1 MPILKRE
8 PDLYPDDLL
17 TASGPDAAGAAGT
30 AAWWVAH
37 TRSRQEKVLARH
49 LRAREVGHYLPQ
61 REQLSTGGGRRR
73 VSYRPLFPGY
83 VFFRGGGAERLA
95 GFGSGVVVRMLPVQ
109 DQRGL
114 DDELRSLWRLQ
125 ATGAPLVPWQYLG
138 PGDEVEIVDGPL
150 RGWTGTVLRTK
161 GALRLV
167 VSVTLL
173 RQSVAAEVDREWVA
187 PARAPSRAT
196 RPRATRFREHDA
208 VKHRPAGL

>member
-17 TASGPDAAGAAGT
+17 AASASDAAAAAGT
-30 AAWWVAH
+30 PAWWVAH
-37 TRSRQEKVLARH
+37 TRSRQEKLLARH

-61 REQLSTGGGRRR
+61 REQLLTGGGRRR
-73 VSYRPLFPGY
+73 VSYRPLFSGY

-95 GFGSGVVVRMLPVQ
+95 AFGSGVVVRMLPVP

-114 DDELRSLWRLQ
+114 EDELRSLWRLQ
-125 ATGAPLVPWQYLG
+125 ATGAPLVPWRYLG

-173 RQSVAAEVDREWVA
+173 RQSVAAEVDRELVS
-187 PARAPSRAT
+187 PLVRRGGYN
-196 RPRATRFREHDA
+196 
-208 VKHRPAGL
+208 RPAAARL

>member
-1 MPILKRE
+1 VPILKRE

-17 TASGPDAAGAAGT
+17 TAPVPDAAAAAGT
-30 AAWWVAH
+30 AGWWVAH

-49 LRAREVGHYLPQ
+49 LRARAVGHYLPQ
-61 REQLSTGGGRRR
+61 REQLLTAGGRKR

-83 VFFRGGGAERLA
+83 VFFRGGGSERLA
-95 GFGSGVVVRMLPVQ
+95 AFGSGVVVRLLPVP
-109 DQRGL
+109 DQLGL
-114 DDELRSLWRLQ
+114 EDELRSLWRLQ
-125 ATGAPLVPWQYLG
+125 ATGAPLVPWRYLG

-173 RQSVAAEVDREWVA
+173 RQSVAAEVDRELVS
-187 PARAPSRAT
+187 PLVRRGGYN
-196 RPRATRFREHDA
+196 
-208 VKHRPAGL
+208 RPAAARL